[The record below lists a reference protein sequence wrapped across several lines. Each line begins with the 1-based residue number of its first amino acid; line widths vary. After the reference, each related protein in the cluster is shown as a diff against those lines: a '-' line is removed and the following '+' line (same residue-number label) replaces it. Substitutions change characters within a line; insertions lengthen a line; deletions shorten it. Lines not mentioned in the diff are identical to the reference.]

1 MKEIAVFLI
10 LIFAFFGGA
19 AVAAETVDTE
29 GKVSEEGITFKV
41 KESFSLSGDYK
52 TKVLVNINKYELEKV
67 KREGEFTG
75 YGKTEGVTEVEYDL
89 ITFQESKDISVGY
102 VGEEGKYVVPSMSF
116 SVLLSPT
123 AEIKEIRLKSTKS
136 QKINLILPKF
146 IPTLVGGASYPTV
159 GGGEVEGYYPGE
171 CYKII
176 ERSEPTGAKSIVFT
190 LYPLQYDEKSHSGIL
205 YYKYEFEIISKD
217 ASLKNAYIFFLV
229 SIPPIVTLFLLILR
243 KKGVKMGRKK

>member
-10 LIFAFFGGA
+10 LIFAFLGG

-29 GKVSEEGITFKV
+29 GKISEEGITFKV

-67 KREGEFTG
+67 KRESEFTG
-75 YGKTEGVTEVEYDL
+75 YGKTERVTEVEYDL
-89 ITFQESKDISVGY
+89 ITFQESEGISMGY
-102 VGEEGKYVVPSMSF
+102 VGEEGKYVVPSMCF

-136 QKINLILPKF
+136 QKINLTLPKF
-146 IPTLVGGASYPTV
+146 IPTLVGGDSYPAA
-159 GGGEVEGYYPGE
+159 GGGKVEGYYPGE
-171 CYKII
+171 CYGII

-229 SIPPIVTLFLLILR
+229 SIPPIVALFLLILR